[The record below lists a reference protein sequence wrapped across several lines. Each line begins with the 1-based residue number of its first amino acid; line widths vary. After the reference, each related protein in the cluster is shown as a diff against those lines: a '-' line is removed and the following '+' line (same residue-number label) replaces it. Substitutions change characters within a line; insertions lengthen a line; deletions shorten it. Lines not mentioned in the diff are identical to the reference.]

1 MTEFIRT
8 PDGNFADLASFPFDP
23 NYHLWQDLRVHYLDE
38 GPRDGPV
45 MLLVHGMPTWSYL
58 YRDMIPGLVAA
69 GYRCIAPDHLGFGRS
84 DKPTDPHWYTI
95 ARHTEVLTSL
105 MSGLELSDVTL
116 VCQDWGGPIGL
127 AQAMTMPER
136 FSRIVIM
143 NTWLHHEGYGYS
155 DAVRSWNQNW
165 HPGGLFDRERPDVAL
180 LPLLTAGLAGPDVLL
195 PALVGGTAPE
205 LVGRAADEYRGYSA
219 PFAGLP
225 DAAFNGLRRFPLSI
239 PFDDYD
245 SGDGASDFLS
255 NEYPLVRYAEEHG
268 LDVSYVTDVTVDQ
281 HPSVL
286 LQHRALL
293 SLGHDETWSLNER
306 RAAATAV
313 SKGVNIVFFGA
324 ASVLRHVR
332 MEPSALGPDRLEVDY
347 RDATEDPLDGH
358 GDPLEVTGNTWASPP
373 ASWSEVPL
381 VGELYSG
388 YLKAGAAVPFV
399 VFDSS
404 SWVFRG
410 TGLHDGSAL
419 PGLIESDVDHLA
431 PSGEAASD
439 LQVLGHSP
447 IPLTDIYTNQGTWGT
462 VTYSDMTYYTDP
474 TSKAGVLDTGDNNW
488 INSLT
493 PCPAGTADCPAGQVA
508 AITGNILRLVG
519 SGPAGHFQ
527 PSVPNVA
534 SVTPPGS

>member
-23 NYHLWQDLRVHYLDE
+23 NYHRWQDLRVHYLDE

-245 SGDGASDFLS
+245 SGNGAAQAHHYDELLSWEGPVHVIWGCADQIFPESWGRTWAERLGASFDPIEEANHFLQDT
-255 NEYPLVRYAEEHG
+255 HG
-268 LDVSYVTDVTVDQ
+268 
-281 HPSVL
+281 
-286 LQHRALL
+286 
-293 SLGHDETWSLNER
+293 
-306 RAAATAV
+306 
-313 SKGVNIVFFGA
+313 
-324 ASVLRHVR
+324 
-332 MEPSALGPDRLEVDY
+332 
-347 RDATEDPLDGH
+347 
-358 GDPLEVTGNTWASPP
+358 
-373 ASWSEVPL
+373 SEV
-381 VGELYSG
+381 V
-388 YLKAGAAVPFV
+388 A
-399 VFDSS
+399 
-404 SWVFRG
+404 R
-410 TGLHDGSAL
+410 
-419 PGLIESDVDHLA
+419 ILA
-431 PSGEAASD
+431 R
-439 LQVLGHSP
+439 
-447 IPLTDIYTNQGTWGT
+447 I
-462 VTYSDMTYYTDP
+462 
-474 TSKAGVLDTGDNNW
+474 DT
-488 INSLT
+488 
-493 PCPAGTADCPAGQVA
+493 
-508 AITGNILRLVG
+508 
-519 SGPAGHFQ
+519 
-527 PSVPNVA
+527 
-534 SVTPPGS
+534 